1 MSREMLRQKEG
12 FPSNVFEIIPQG
24 VEGQIMTETPTG
36 PGFDDDD
43 SINKLDKNTL
53 DPQEILGK
61 VTLQNDL
68 VQIAGT
74 MVAPAFEVSG
84 ASIRL
89 SQRLTLSAFGNF
101 QRTRDEV
108 VGDDHLNFSIPITD
122 AGTGIPQI
130 PVVGPYFQ
138 VPAQHDDSELFTGQA
153 INLPGFVGTV
163 DAITTTLTLRFSVP
177 GVLIRIRTFTDTGI
191 DLYGTSEDPYFRFL
205 SEVGDTVIHYP
216 SPIPTNIGVKY
227 FINYD
232 TDDGVSPLNMYGL
245 EVAPGVFSPYFI
257 PGIQLS
263 SMAEYDKEDSF
274 AKNSAFNKN
283 FGSSFG
289 TVTEGNDPRLSDPR
303 TPNPHAASHVNG
315 ADDIQSATASQKGL
329 ATPTQ
334 ITKLNGIAPLAQVNT
349 LNDGDYNE
357 DDTESTTV
365 STTFVNKL
373 SHILNVAVAGDYF
386 IQWHFALANSN
397 ADKVSEVQVT
407 LEGTQIGVCETS
419 AKPANI
425 YSCVSGFKRSSLA
438 VGAHTINIDYRAV
451 NNTAKIKAAR
461 LQIFK
466 MP

>member
-12 FPSNVFEIIPQG
+12 FPSNVFEIIPEG
-24 VEGQIMTETPTG
+24 VSGQVITESPSG
-36 PGFDDDD
+36 PGFED
-43 SINKLDKNTL
+43 SGIGDISDIGFSGDLKDTL
-53 DPQEILGK
+53 NNPTIQIEDQIFIKKSGEWVAQIISSDE
-61 VTLQNDL
+61 LQNSSNVDGG
-68 VQIAGT
+68 AG
-74 MVAPAFEVSG
+74 V
-84 ASIRL
+84 
-89 SQRLTLSAFGNF
+89 
-101 QRTRDEV
+101 
-108 VGDDHLNFSIPITD
+108 ITD
-122 AGTGIPQI
+122 ALNT
-130 PVVGPYFQ
+130 
-138 VPAQHDDSELFTGQA
+138 LFTSILALG
-153 INLPGFVGTV
+153 N
-163 DAITTTLTLRFSVP
+163 
-177 GVLIRIRTFTDTGI
+177 
-191 DLYGTSEDPYFRFL
+191 
-205 SEVGDTVIHYP
+205 
-216 SPIPTNIGVKY
+216 
-227 FINYD
+227 
-232 TDDGVSPLNMYGL
+232 
-245 EVAPGVFSPYFI
+245 
-257 PGIQLS
+257 
-263 SMAEYDKEDSF
+263 DKEDKFS
-274 AKNSAFNKN
+274 KNTAFNKN

-289 TVTEGNDPRLSDPR
+289 TVTEGNDPRLSNPR

-397 ADKVSEVQVT
+397 VDKVSEVQVT

-419 AKPANI
+419 AKPANL